1 MLLWFN
7 FQGRIRSNFST
18 RRSKVRKKDSYF
30 LVIIRNNAFHLTR
43 AEVLNGSDYSQFCN
57 LRLRSRL
64 CLVLLQSV
72 SKTIDNWQK
81 VGSLSL
87 LDWQWSA
94 ERSEQRSDNKYNNA
108 FFSFYKKEEC
118 NFRFATYATIGKVSR
133 HVVH

>member
-57 LRLRSRL
+57 LCPRSRL
-64 CLVLLQSV
+64 CLVLLQFV

-94 ERSEQRSDNKYNNA
+94 EKRAKNQMINIIMLSSASIRRKNAIFALQRTPQLEKYLDM
-108 FFSFYKKEEC
+108 
-118 NFRFATYATIGKVSR
+118 
-133 HVVH
+133 